1 VYILYLCYNIS
12 MAKQIMG
19 FDYSDNE
26 KIKILIYL
34 FIGGTAALIEWGLF
48 YLFGVRWSWNYL
60 ASTSLAFL
68 CSTICHYLMTNI
80 WVFESGARYKR
91 AKEVTLVLFVS
102 AIGLFFN
109 LVLMGLF
116 VGLLQWHP
124 MFSKVLASCIVVVW
138 NYVSRKKW
146 VY

>member
-1 VYILYLCYNIS
+1 MS
-12 MAKQIMG
+12 KQIMG

-60 ASTSLAFL
+60 ASTSLAFF
-68 CSTICHYLMTNI
+68 CSTVCHYIMTNI
-80 WVFESGARYKR
+80 WVFDSGSRYKR
-91 AKEVTLVLFVS
+91 VKEVTLVLFVS
-102 AIGLFFN
+102 SLGLLFN
-109 LVLMGLF
+109 LLLMGLF
-116 VGLLQWHP
+116 VGLLQWQA
-124 MFSKVLASCIVVVW
+124 MFSKILASCIVVVW